1 MGTISYRSIGGRRSE
16 LISPPAGRHRVGAP
30 DPAPIV
36 GSPDT
41 MVKTPAA
48 YQAADVDTFIL
59 SGMPLLEEAS
69 RVAETV
75 LPRLPVN
82 RELPRAMGFT

>member
-1 MGTISYRSIGGRRSE
+1 
-16 LISPPAGRHRVGAP
+16 
-30 DPAPIV
+30 
-36 GSPDT
+36 

>member
-1 MGTISYRSIGGRRSE
+1 MVRPVR
-16 LISPPAGRHRVGAP
+16 
-30 DPAPIV
+30 APIV
-36 GSPDT
+36 GSPDI

-48 YQAADVDTFIL
+48 LSGCYVDTFIL

-82 RELPRAMGFT
+82 RELPRAMGFTSSQSLNCC